1 MDFFRKKHFLTE
13 FLQLDTITMQTQQ
26 SSPFFSR
33 QAAPQTDHPLSIQG
47 RFNRLS
53 YIAWFGLL
61 QLVFT
66 FAVLCFSVMFGILN
80 FNSMHFS
87 QHAIHSL
94 SALGQMSYILLS
106 CGYLYFMLV
115 VMIRRLHDRNKSG
128 WWILLCLI
136 PIVQIFMAFYLL
148 FARGCNRANRFG
160 HPRPS
165 AFIEKLLAWLMIIT
179 FVIGLFASTSIVS
192 FMMGAGEIDSPNIV
206 IQKGTEYF

>member
-1 MDFFRKKHFLTE
+1 
-13 FLQLDTITMQTQQ
+13 
-26 SSPFFSR
+26 
-33 QAAPQTDHPLSIQG
+33 
-47 RFNRLS
+47 
-53 YIAWFGLL
+53 
-61 QLVFT
+61 
-66 FAVLCFSVMFGILN
+66 
-80 FNSMHFS
+80 
-87 QHAIHSL
+87 
-94 SALGQMSYILLS
+94 
-106 CGYLYFMLV
+106 MLV

-192 FMMGAGEIDSPNIV
+192 FMMGAGEIDSPNTV
-206 IQKGTEYF
+206 IQRGTEYF

>member
-1 MDFFRKKHFLTE
+1 
-13 FLQLDTITMQTQQ
+13 MQTQE
-26 SSPFFSR
+26 SSSFFSK
-33 QAAPQTDHPLSIQG
+33 QIIPQTDYPLSIHG

-53 YIAWFGLL
+53 YIAWFGIL
-61 QLVFT
+61 QLFFT
-66 FAVLCFSVMFGILN
+66 CALLSLSVMLGILN
-80 FNSMHFS
+80 LNSMYFS
-87 QHAIHSL
+87 QQAIYSL

-106 CGYLYFMLV
+106 CAYLYFMLV

-192 FMMGAGEIDSPNIV
+192 FMMGTGEIDSPNTV

>member
-1 MDFFRKKHFLTE
+1 
-13 FLQLDTITMQTQQ
+13 MQTQE
-26 SSPFFSR
+26 SSSFFSK
-33 QAAPQTDHPLSIQG
+33 QVIPKTDRPLSIHG

-53 YIAWFGLL
+53 YIAWFGIL
-61 QLVFT
+61 QLFFT

-80 FNSMHFS
+80 LNSMYFS

-94 SALGQMSYILLS
+94 SVLGQMSYILLS
-106 CGYLYFMLV
+106 CAYLYSMLV

-128 WWILLCLI
+128 WWIVLCLI

-148 FARGCNRANRFG
+148 FARGCSKANRFG

-165 AFIEKLLAWLMIIT
+165 AFIEKLLAWLMIIS

-192 FMMGAGEIDSPNIV
+192 FMVGTGEIGSPTTI
-206 IQKGTEYF
+206 IQKSTGYF

>member
-1 MDFFRKKHFLTE
+1 
-13 FLQLDTITMQTQQ
+13 MQTQE
-26 SSPFFSR
+26 SSSFFSK
-33 QAAPQTDHPLSIQG
+33 QAAPQADHPLSIHG

-53 YIAWFGLL
+53 YIAWFGFS
-61 QLVFT
+61 QLIFT

-80 FNSMHFS
+80 LNSMYFS
-87 QHAIHSL
+87 QQAIHSL

-106 CGYLYFMLV
+106 CAYLYSMLV

-179 FVIGLFASTSIVS
+179 FVIGLFASTSIMS
-192 FMMGAGEIDSPNIV
+192 FMMGAGEIDSPNTV

>member
-1 MDFFRKKHFLTE
+1 
-13 FLQLDTITMQTQQ
+13 MQTQE
-26 SSPFFSR
+26 SSSFFSK
-33 QAAPQTDHPLSIQG
+33 QVIPQTDRPLSIHG

-53 YIAWFGLL
+53 YIAWFGIL
-61 QLVFT
+61 QLFFT

-80 FNSMHFS
+80 LNSMYFS

-94 SALGQMSYILLS
+94 SVLGQMSYILLS
-106 CGYLYFMLV
+106 CAYLYSMLV

-128 WWILLCLI
+128 WWIVLCLI

-148 FARGCNRANRFG
+148 FARGCSKANRFG

-165 AFIEKLLAWLMIIT
+165 AFIEKLLAWLMIIS

-192 FMMGAGEIDSPNIV
+192 FMVGTGEIGSPTTI
-206 IQKGTEYF
+206 IQKSTGYF